1 MVARGRCASYAT
13 SPYSGSMPAKSTY
26 VANVTVFDGNR
37 VKKRQG
43 VLFGTEGIEWI
54 GAHTRPPK
62 EAPGAREVDGAG
74 KTLLPGLI
82 DVHVHL
88 QFDGDADFEKEAR
101 DLTTPGFAALKAM
114 INAQRNLDAGVTTV
128 RDLGGMGGASIDVA
142 RAVAAGLVPGPRIL
156 AAGRAL
162 TVTGGHG
169 HSIAFSREVDGP
181 DAVRAAV
188 REEIRAGATAIKL
201 IATGGVLTPGIPATF
216 SAFTAEELEAGV
228 REAHER
234 NLSVAAHAI
243 GANGIR
249 AAVLAG
255 VDSIEHC
262 NQLTAA
268 TAREMVARG
277 AFRSPTICAI
287 RGILDHADRVASYA
301 VEKARQIEEDSKK
314 SLRLAVRTGV
324 RPVCGTDAGT
334 PFNAHGN
341 AAQEVVYMV
350 EWGMA
355 PLDALRAAT
364 ANGADLLRLADV
376 GTIEVGKR
384 ADLVLVDGDPV
395 EDPRAL
401 LGRKRVWRDG
411 EPI

>member
-1 MVARGRCASYAT
+1 MMLRMARQ
-13 SPYSGSMPAKSTY
+13 TY
-26 VANVTVFDGNR
+26 VANVTLFDGR
-37 VKKRQG
+37 SVKRRQG
-43 VLFGTEGIEWI
+43 VLFGTEGIEWG
-54 GAHTRPPK
+54 GAHARAPK
-62 EAPGAREVDGAG
+62 SFAAAREVDGAG

-88 QFDGDADFEKEAR
+88 QFDGGADFEQESKE
-101 DLTTPGFAALKAM
+101 LTTPGHAAIKAVV
-114 INAQRNLDAGVTTV
+114 NAKRNLDAGVTTV

-169 HSIAFSREVDGP
+169 HNIAVAREVDGV

-188 REEIRAGATAIKL
+188 REEIRGGATAIKL
-201 IATGGVLTPGIPATF
+201 IATGGVLTPGIPAAF
-216 SAFTAEELEAGV
+216 SAFTREELEAGV

-234 NLSVAAHAI
+234 DLPVAAHAI

-249 AAVLAG
+249 AAVFAG

-262 NQLTAA
+262 NQLTPA

-277 AFRSPTICAI
+277 TYRSPTICAV
-287 RGILDHADRVASYA
+287 RGILDHADRVPDYA
-301 VEKARQIEEDSKK
+301 VEKAREIEADSKR
-314 SLRLAVRTGV
+314 SHRTAIRAGV

-334 PFNAHGN
+334 PFNPHGS
-341 AAQEVVYMV
+341 APQEIVYMV

-355 PLDALRAAT
+355 PIEALRAAT
-364 ANGADLLRLADV
+364 ANGAELLRLPDV

-395 EDPRAL
+395 EDPHVL
-401 LGRKRVWRDG
+401 LGRRRVWQAGRFF
-411 EPI
+411 